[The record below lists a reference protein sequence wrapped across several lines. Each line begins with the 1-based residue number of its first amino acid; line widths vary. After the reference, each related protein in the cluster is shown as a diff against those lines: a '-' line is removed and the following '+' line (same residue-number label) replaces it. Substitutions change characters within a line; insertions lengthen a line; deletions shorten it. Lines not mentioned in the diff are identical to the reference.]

1 MKEKQKTIAVEPVIS
16 EFEFRHKSLK
26 ERAAEYG
33 GNLNLSDE
41 IDWDEPVGNEV
52 W

>member
-1 MKEKQKTIAVEPVIS
+1 MKEKQKAIANEPVVP
-16 EFEFRHKSLK
+16 ELEFRHKSLK

-33 GNLNLSDE
+33 GNLDLADE
-41 IDWDEPVGNEV
+41 IDWGEPAGNEV